1 MGRARYPFLRRLRKY
16 FTPSRPL
23 PNTARHIDD
32 MTALDARLHAL
43 ETLLE
48 FATRNRRL
56 DHVRFSA

>member
-32 MTALDARLHAL
+32 MTALDARPAPLEILLQLTDRDGGLLH
-43 ETLLE
+43 
-48 FATRNRRL
+48 
-56 DHVRFSA
+56 V